1 MEGEGDY
8 KEEGISKLKK
18 KKKKKKRK
26 NSVSS
31 YFYNVRHTAYKK
43 MISHVWRVELYNTM
57 SVFLL
62 NPIVIMTFII
72 IIININII
80 TCE

>member
-1 MEGEGDY
+1 
-8 KEEGISKLKK
+8 
-18 KKKKKKRK
+18 
-26 NSVSS
+26 
-31 YFYNVRHTAYKK
+31 

-72 IIININII
+72 IIIININII